1 MSGNALCMLR
11 FVLSLGPPAMLA
23 VAADYRGGDDTLLPS
38 GRDLHDTARARLVT
52 RANIDQSKTTTTTMR
67 LSSLLGLAGALL
79 PAALAANPGREH
91 WAELAAKSKN
101 GIITLDSESY
111 EDILSGDRDYGV
123 LVELTALG
131 AQYKCN
137 PCHEF
142 EPVYQELAKS
152 WQRVPKDAR
161 DHYFIAELDFADG
174 QSVYQ
179 KLQLNT
185 APTVF
190 YHPPNKGERASKER
204 KQYDLNRA

>member
-1 MSGNALCMLR
+1 M
-11 FVLSLGPPAMLA
+11 
-23 VAADYRGGDDTLLPS
+23 
-38 GRDLHDTARARLVT
+38 T
-52 RANIDQSKTTTTTMR
+52 RANIDNNAQSSLTTTTTMR

-91 WAELAAKSKN
+91 WADLASKSKN
-101 GIITLDSESY
+101 GIIKLDSESY
-111 EDILSGDRDYGV
+111 DDILSGDRDYGV
-123 LVELTALG
+123 LVELTALP
-131 AQYKCN
+131 AQFKCN

-152 WQRVPKDAR
+152 WQRAPKDAR
-161 DHYFIAELDFADG
+161 DHYFIAQLDFENG
-174 QSVYQ
+174 QAVYQ

-190 YHPPNKGERASKER
+190 YHPPNKGERAGKGQ